1 MVFNKQNKGFFLTLD
16 DEAAPA
22 DLSIPSRAEETP
34 EPVAAPVVVTES
46 VVNESS
52 EISPEE
58 PVVAPAA
65 VTASAPVSES
75 ATQTTAEAIAAE
87 LAAADQARPAVTMA
101 TFAPDNLLPGTGLK
115 ARRRKPGASMS
126 GFRSIASDLFKV

>member
-22 DLSIPSRAEETP
+22 DLSIPSRAEDTP
-34 EPVAAPVVVTES
+34 EPAAAPVVVT
-46 VVNESS
+46 ESS

-65 VTASAPVSES
+65 VPQSAPVSEN

-101 TFAPDNLLPGTGLK
+101 TFAPDNLLPGTGLM

>member
-22 DLSIPSRAEETP
+22 DLSIPSRSEETP

-65 VTASAPVSES
+65 VISSAPVSES

-101 TFAPDNLLPGTGLK
+101 TFAPDNLLPGTGLM

>member
-22 DLSIPSRAEETP
+22 NLSIPSQSENNP
-34 EPVAAPVVVTES
+34 EPAAPVAVAVS
-46 VVNESS
+46 APS
-52 EISPEE
+52 EISQE
-58 PVVAPAA
+58 PVVASEA
-65 VTASAPVSES
+65 VSQPAPVSEN

-87 LAAADQARPAVTMA
+87 LAAADRSRPAVTMA
-101 TFAPDNLLPGTGLK
+101 TFAPENLLPGTGLM

>member
-46 VVNESS
+46 VVTESS

-65 VTASAPVSES
+65 VTASAPVSVS

-101 TFAPDNLLPGTGLK
+101 TFAPDNLLPGTGLM

>member
-46 VVNESS
+46 S

-65 VTASAPVSES
+65 VTSSAPVSES

-101 TFAPDNLLPGTGLK
+101 TFAPDNLLPGTGLM

>member
-22 DLSIPSRAEETP
+22 DLTIPSQREAVP
-34 EPVAAPVVVTES
+34 EPAAQVAVTEP
-46 VVNESS
+46 S
-52 EISPEE
+52 EISLEPE
-58 PVVAPAA
+58 VAPAA
-65 VTASAPVSES
+65 EPQSAPVSEN

-87 LAAADQARPAVTMA
+87 LAAADQSRPAVTMV
-101 TFAPDNLLPGTGLK
+101 TFAPENLLPGTGLM
-115 ARRRKPGASMS
+115 ARRRKPGASMR

>member
-34 EPVAAPVVVTES
+34 EPVAAPVVVPES

-65 VTASAPVSES
+65 VTSSAPVSES

-101 TFAPDNLLPGTGLK
+101 TFAPDNLLPGTGLM

>member
-22 DLSIPSRAEETP
+22 DLSIPSRAEDTP
-34 EPVAAPVVVTES
+34 DPAAAPV

-58 PVVAPAA
+58 PVVAPTA
-65 VTASAPVSES
+65 VTQSAPVSEN

-87 LAAADQARPAVTMA
+87 LAAADQARPAVT
-101 TFAPDNLLPGTGLK
+101 LLPGTGVM
-115 ARRRKPGASMS
+115 ARRRKPGASMG

>member
-22 DLSIPSRAEETP
+22 DLTIPSQTEAVP
-34 EPVAAPVVVTES
+34 EPAAQVAVTEP
-46 VVNESS
+46 S
-52 EISPEE
+52 EISPEPE
-58 PVVAPAA
+58 VAPSAEPQ
-65 VTASAPVSES
+65 SAPVYEN

-87 LAAADQARPAVTMA
+87 LAAADQSRPAVTMV
-101 TFAPDNLLPGTGLK
+101 TFAPENLLPGTGLM
-115 ARRRKPGASMS
+115 ARRRKPGASMR

>member
-22 DLSIPSRAEETP
+22 DLSIPSRAEDTP
-34 EPVAAPVVVTES
+34 DPAAATV

-58 PVVAPAA
+58 PVVAPTA
-65 VTASAPVSES
+65 VTQSAPVSEN

-101 TFAPDNLLPGTGLK
+101 TFAPENLLPGTGLMS
-115 ARRRKPGASMS
+115 RRRKPGASMS

>member
-22 DLSIPSRAEETP
+22 DLSIPSQATDSP
-34 EPVAAPVVVTES
+34 EPTATPVVVTEP
-46 VVNESS
+46 S
-52 EISPEE
+52 EIAPE
-58 PVVAPAA
+58 PVLTPTA
-65 VTASAPVSES
+65 VTASAPDSDS

-87 LAAADQARPAVTMA
+87 LAAAEQSRPAVTMA
-101 TFAPDNLLPGTGLK
+101 TFAPDNLLPGTGLM

>member
-22 DLSIPSRAEETP
+22 DLTIPSQTEADP
-34 EPVAAPVVVTES
+34 EPAAQVAVTEP
-46 VVNESS
+46 S
-52 EISPEE
+52 EISPKPE
-58 PVVAPAA
+58 VAPSAEPP
-65 VTASAPVSES
+65 SAPVSEN

-87 LAAADQARPAVTMA
+87 LAAADQSRPAVTMV
-101 TFAPDNLLPGTGLK
+101 TFAPETLLPGTGLM
-115 ARRRKPGASMS
+115 ARRRKPGASMR

>member
-22 DLSIPSRAEETP
+22 DLSIPSRAEDTP
-34 EPVAAPVVVTES
+34 EPAAAPVVVTES

-65 VTASAPVSES
+65 VTSSAPVSES

-101 TFAPDNLLPGTGLK
+101 TFAPDNLLPGTGLM